1 MENER
6 KEEGGGDE
14 KNLSSMPI
22 ELELIEMEWGLQ
34 ASERELLVIAR
45 SYGIFTIR
53 AE

>member
-22 ELELIEMEWGLQ
+22 ELELIEMEWGLL
-34 ASERELLVIAR
+34 ARALVIAP